1 MKDVRVQRFS
11 MQPLKALLIA
21 YLGLFQLPLEPLDGG
36 QGFGQVAVSLIHIL
50 LQLPQPEVA

>member
-1 MKDVRVQRFS
+1 

-36 QGFGQVAVSLIHIL
+36 QGFGQVAVPLIHIL